1 MKFYVL
7 LALFGLIDAKKKDVH
22 ASFSNLMIKAD
33 EAKKQD
39 ALSILSSWSEFD
51 KEVSLKR
58 KGKKKDHKKGKK
70 GHRSFVQ
77 MIASMAQEEAEEP
90 KKDAFESFSL
100 LMN

>member
-1 MKFYVL
+1 
-7 LALFGLIDAKKKDVH
+7 
-22 ASFSNLMIKAD
+22 MIKAD

-39 ALSILSSWSEFD
+39 ALSVLSSWGEFD

-58 KGKKKDHKKGKK
+58 KGKKKDHKKGKKDHKKGKK

-100 LMN
+100 LMNKIEETKMKDNK